1 MSPFWQAFWGGVL
14 GKIAGAIFIAAC
26 VVMWL
31 GPEDWVKWVVSDLP
45 AFFSP
50 AMARWV
56 FFVLGAVVLFS
67 MVYPLIQRLIPGTK
81 KTAAAAPQ
89 NEVHNFAL
97 ANLDEWRKVDPLEL
111 WRAGCLWKGFQP
123 HDRIPFNDPAYA
135 SYIMLVNAAKAG
147 QLTVTNLG
155 TEVDAWS
162 LVTRSE
168 LGRFARSKGETPEFL
183 RDIKSEIAGGPTYWS
198 LSETLSWIA
207 FGEATTARQWGE
219 KVKTEG
225 LHIRPEA
232 EVERFNTAEQEL
244 FEKLRG
250 KETTALGKK
259 DHSELYEEIPA
270 EYFLSDVECKILHDQ
285 IDVSSK
291 SIGVMQRWRGP
302 KWRDVR
308 FKREDVLRLWPQ
320 N

>member
-1 MSPFWQAFWGGVL
+1 MLWPIVRVL
-14 GKIAGAIFIAAC
+14 CFAAIGQGILLWLVDKEIFVSLYVARMIGFVEASAIAA
-26 VVMWL
+26 
-31 GPEDWVKWVVSDLP
+31 PAWVGWMLAGTFGLLLSILWIPVE
-45 AFFSP
+45 
-50 AMARWV
+50 
-56 FFVLGAVVLFS
+56 
-67 MVYPLIQRLIPGTK
+67 RLLR
-81 KTAAAAPQ
+81 KTRGSVR
-89 NEVHNFAL
+89 ETHKFAL
-97 ANLDEWRKVDPLEL
+97 ADLDEWRRVDPLEL

-123 HDRIPFNDPAYA
+123 HYPIAFTDPAYV
-135 SYIMLVNAAKAG
+135 SYILLVNAAKAG
-147 QLTVTNLG
+147 QLTVTNPG

-168 LGRFARSKGETPEFL
+168 LERFARSKRETPEFL